1 VTAPRAISP
10 LWFPFLL
17 LIVVQVLFMMRG
29 DSPIPNHALWGTD
42 GYMRLVRVEALATTG
57 DWFNSTINQANTP
70 YGDTLHWTR
79 PMDLLLLAGAA
90 PLIPVLGLKEGLYWW
105 GVVVSP
111 VLHWVTLFALFWAAK
126 PLFPAS
132 GLVYLGIVSL
142 TQPALLSYFSA
153 ARPDH
158 HGLIA
163 LLFVL
168 MTGYG
173 LRLANRLETTE
184 VKTALLGGMIG
195 GLGLWVS
202 VEFLLPLALLQVA
215 LGLGWLKLREH
226 YARAGS
232 LFTIGVV
239 AVTAVA
245 LLVER
250 PPGDWLAVEYDRI
263 SIVHLAVFG
272 AILAFWRVVQ
282 NMDGWQLTEKLEN
295 RLTIGL
301 FGTLFVLTAIYAL
314 YPRFF
319 AGPYAAVD
327 ARVVELWFSNTA
339 EVRALIN
346 ADNPLKS
353 LREFLFLLGP
363 VLLAG
368 PWLVYLIKR
377 DQERHRMWLFVALS
391 LIVFVPLSLYQ
402 ARWATYAEMLLI
414 LPYTA
419 LILALLDRLDQGAA
433 PLEQAARVARAAAR
447 GAVVAGMAT
456 LFLLLT
462 VLVYKL
468 EDHQDKGTAN
478 CKMSVMSKYLANE
491 PSLNEKSRRIMSLV
505 FYGPEIIYRS
515 QHSAVGTPYQR
526 NTRGILDTIDFFAA
540 TDTAKARKLA
550 ADRGI
555 DTVMFCTRAKER
567 SWYKSAETSDG
578 SMFERLSRNAPP
590 DWMKPVALPDELEN
604 FRLFDVISGDKP

>member
-1 VTAPRAISP
+1 LKLPRTISP
-10 LWFPFLL
+10 LWFAFGL
-17 LIVVQVLFMMRG
+17 LILVQVLFMMRG

-57 DWFNSTINQANTP
+57 DWFNGTIEQANTP

-90 PLIPVLGLKEGLYWW
+90 PLIPVLGLKEALYWW

-111 VLHWVTLFALFWAAK
+111 LLHWLTLFTLFWAAR
-126 PLFPAS
+126 PLFPRA
-132 GLVYLGIVSL
+132 GLVYLGVVSL

-168 MTGYG
+168 MLGYG
-173 LRLANRLETTE
+173 LRLAQNLDTTDT
-184 VKTALLGGMIG
+184 KTALLGGMVG

-202 VEFLLPLALLQVA
+202 VEFLLPLALLLAA
-215 LGLGWLKLREH
+215 LGLGWLKLRSH

-239 AVTAVA
+239 AVTLLA
-245 LLVER
+245 LVVER
-250 PPGDWLAVEYDRI
+250 PPGNWFDVEYDRI

-282 NMDGWQLTEKLEN
+282 NMDGWVLTEKPEH
-295 RLTIGL
+295 RLSIGL

-314 YPRFF
+314 YPAFF

-327 ARVVELWFSNTA
+327 ARVVELWFKNTA
-339 EVRALIN
+339 EVRSLIN
-346 ADNPLKS
+346 SDNPLKS

-363 VLLAG
+363 ILLAG
-368 PWLVYLIKR
+368 PWLVHLIR
-377 DQERHRMWLFVALS
+377 HDHDRHRMWSLVALC

-402 ARWATYAEMLLI
+402 ARWATYAELMLI

-419 LILALLDRLDQGAA
+419 LLLALLGRLDRDADA
-433 PLEQAARVARAAAR
+433 VDQATRAARAAAR
-447 GAVVAGMAT
+447 GAIVAGMAT

-462 VLVYKL
+462 VVVYKF
-468 EDHQDKGTAN
+468 EDHGDKKSAN
-478 CKMSVMSKYLANE
+478 CKMSVMSKYLATE
-491 PSLNEKSRRIMSLV
+491 PALNQKSRRIMTLV

-515 QHSAVGTPYQR
+515 QHSAVATPYQR
-526 NTRGILDTIDFFAA
+526 NTKGILDTIDFFAA
-540 TDTAKARKLA
+540 TDLATARHIAQK
-550 ADRGI
+550 RGI
-555 DTVMFCTRAKER
+555 DTVMLCLKAKEQ
-567 SWYKSAETSDG
+567 SWYKSAETGPDTV
-578 SMFERLSRNAPP
+578 FERLKGGNPP
-590 DWMKPVALPDELEN
+590 GWLRPLPLPDELGN
-604 FRLFDVISGDKP
+604 FRLYAVTLVTGS